1 MSRSIAWYANVLYVS
16 VMLGCSSKEAD
27 GDTTA
32 ASGTRASTGAT
43 APDTLTARIDAARIQ
58 GSPTAPVWVVEIS
71 DFQCP
76 FCKTW
81 HDSVYRALRRE
92 FVTPGV
98 IRLAYINYPLPNHPN
113 ALPAAEAAMCAG
125 AQNKF
130 WEMHDGL
137 FEAQHAWGP
146 LPNAAAVFDSVA
158 RVKGIDAAA
167 MRRCID
173 SGATRALIR
182 ADAERAQESGVQG
195 TPTFIVG
202 GDVMMRGMQPIEAF
216 REAIGRKLAAR
227 RGATQ

>member
-1 MSRSIAWYANVLYVS
+1 MTRSLAWYAVLLC
-16 VMLGCSSKEAD
+16 LGVTVGCGGQESE
-27 GDTTA
+27 GDTTTS
-32 ASGTRASTGAT
+32 SGTRAAH

-58 GSPTAPVWVVEIS
+58 GNPNAPVWVVEVS

-81 HDSVYRALRRE
+81 HDSVYGALRRE
-92 FVTPGV
+92 FVRPGQ

-113 ALPAAEAAMCAG
+113 ATPAAEAAMCAG

-137 FEAQHAWGP
+137 FETQNVWGP
-146 LPNAAAVFDSVA
+146 MPNAAAVFDSVA
-158 RVKGIDAAA
+158 RAKGVDVAA
-167 MRRCID
+167 MRRCIE
-173 SGATRALIR
+173 SGATRALIL

-227 RGATQ
+227 GGATQ

>member
-1 MSRSIAWYANVLYVS
+1 MTRSLAWYGTVLCLGVA
-16 VMLGCSSKEAD
+16 LGCGGKEAE
-27 GDTTA
+27 GDTTTTTGA
-32 ASGTRASTGAT
+32 RGAT

-58 GSPTAPVWVVEIS
+58 GNPNAPVWVVEIS

-81 HDSVYRALRRE
+81 HDSVYGALRRE
-92 FVTPGV
+92 FVTTGM

-113 ALPAAEAAMCAG
+113 AGPAAEAAMCAG

-137 FEAQHAWGP
+137 FETQNVWGR
-146 LPNAAAVFDSVA
+146 LPNASAVFDSVA
-158 RVKGIDAAA
+158 RAKGVDVAA
-167 MRRCID
+167 MRRCIE
-173 SGATRALIR
+173 SGATRALIL

-202 GDVMMRGMQPIEAF
+202 GDVMLRGMQPIEAF
-216 REAIGRKLAAR
+216 RDAIGRKLAAR
-227 RGATQ
+227 GGATQ

>member
-1 MSRSIAWYANVLYVS
+1 MTRSLAWYAVLVC
-16 VMLGCSSKEAD
+16 VVTLGCGGKEAD
-27 GDTTA
+27 GDTTN
-32 ASGTRASTGAT
+32 TRGARAAT
-43 APDTLTARIDAARIQ
+43 APDTLTARVDAARIQ
-58 GSPTAPVWVVEIS
+58 GNPTAPVWVVEIS

-137 FEAQHAWGP
+137 FESQRVWGP

-158 RVKGIDAAA
+158 RAKGVDVAA
-167 MRRCID
+167 MRRCIE
-173 SGATRALIR
+173 SKTTHALIL

-195 TPTFIVG
+195 TPSFIVG
-202 GDVMMRGMQPIEAF
+202 GDVMLRGMQPIEAF
-216 REAIGRKLAAR
+216 RKAIGRKLAAR
-227 RGATQ
+227 EGAT